1 MESIGTADF
10 RARRRRRVERAARTQ
25 DGVLGRRQLYGLGLS
40 RGEVRAEI
48 RAGRWVRTGG
58 QSVQVLPPVSGR
70 ARFWRAVLEVGPT
83 AVVDG
88 VSALIVAG
96 LTGIDSPSVHVAVP
110 KSADPRRCRGVTVH
124 ETRRYRAEDV
134 VAGGLPRMKP
144 ATAAVHAALWAR
156 SDKQAALFLVAAV
169 QQGLVTAAEL
179 GTEIDLV
186 RRDRRRRLL
195 RDVLTHVTSG
205 VESMGELEFSRLCA
219 ARGLP
224 EPDRQI
230 LRTAP
235 SGRVYFDVGWR
246 RYAVDVEIDG
256 AQHRD
261 VQAVVPDA
269 LKQNAASIEGVT
281 VLRIPVLALRTDPGP
296 FMEQV
301 EAALRRGGW
310 PGPARRLA
318 SG

>member
-1 MESIGTADF
+1 MQNTGTAEF
-10 RARRRRRVERAARTQ
+10 RTLRRRRVERAARAQ
-25 DGVLGRRQLYGLGLS
+25 DGVLSRRQLYALGLC

-48 RAGRWVRTGG
+48 RAGRWVRIGG
-58 QSVQVLPPVSGR
+58 QSVQILPSVNGE
-70 ARFWRAVLEVGPT
+70 ARFWRAVFGVGPK
-83 AVVDG
+83 AAIDG

-96 LTGIDSPSVHVAVP
+96 LTGIDASSVHVAVP

-124 ETRRYRAEDV
+124 ETRRYRTEDV

-144 ATAAVHAALWAR
+144 ATATVHAVLWAR

-169 QQGLVTAAEL
+169 QQGLVTPAEL
-179 GTEIDLV
+179 AGEIDLV

-195 RDVLTHVTSG
+195 RDLLAHVTFG
-205 VESMGELEFSRLCA
+205 VESMGELEFGRLCA
-219 ARGLP
+219 VRGLP

-235 SGRVYFDVGWR
+235 SGRVYFDAGWR
-246 RYAVDVEIDG
+246 DYAVDVEIDG

-269 LKQNAASIEGVT
+269 LKQNAATLEGVT
-281 VLRIPVLALRTDPGP
+281 VLRIPVIALRTDPGP
-296 FMEQV
+296 FMDQV

-310 PGPARRLA
+310 PGPAHVA